1 MRFTLLL
8 AACVCLP
15 ATAAAQK
22 QSGQSPR
29 PGWPCAGKVDPAYV
43 RVAEATGGK
52 VLLLHPTEL
61 EGMVFDSGASSQH
74 DETILRA
81 AGQLADEAH
90 EFTVPIDST
99 IESVY
104 FVVSVQC
111 LQVVTLLTPSGA
123 ELAIGTPGVEYRQ
136 FESVRLFVVP
146 RPAPGVWKV
155 IASGRGFFSMI
166 VTAKTELRLDEVSFS
181 DKPASPPARAN
192 SVAFAATMSGA
203 FRQAAFHFVAG
214 NGELIESLHLGHGE
228 ESGDRRKYAGPVTR
242 PRADFRVAVTGLD
255 PNGFP
260 CQRMESRLS
269 EFTAQPR

>member
-15 ATAAAQK
+15 ATAAAQQK

-29 PGWPCAGKVDPAYV
+29 PGWPCAGQVDPAHV

-52 VLLLHPTEL
+52 VLLFHPSEL
-61 EGMVFDSGASSQH
+61 EGAAFDFGASSKH
-74 DETILRA
+74 DETIFRSV
-81 AGQLADEAH
+81 GQLADEAH
-90 EFTVPIDST
+90 ELTVPIDST

-111 LQVVTLLTPSGA
+111 LQVVTLLTPSGE
-123 ELAIGTPGVEYRQ
+123 ELAIGMPGVEHHQ

-181 DKPASPPARAN
+181 DKPPSKA
-192 SVAFAATMSGA
+192 VALEATVRGA
-203 FRQAAFHFVAG
+203 FRQAAFHFVTG
-214 NGELIESLHLGHGE
+214 NGELIESLHLGVGD
-228 ESGDRRKYAGPVTR
+228 ESGDHRKYAGAVIR

-260 CQRMESRLS
+260 FQRMESRLS
-269 EFTAQPR
+269 DGTARPR

>member
-15 ATAAAQK
+15 AMAAAQQK

-52 VLLLHPTEL
+52 VLLFHPSEL
-61 EGMVFDSGASSQH
+61 EGAAFDFGASSKH
-74 DETILRA
+74 DETIFRSV
-81 AGQLADEAH
+81 GQLANEAH
-90 EFTVPIDST
+90 ELAVPIDST

-111 LQVVTLLTPSGA
+111 LQVVTLLTPSGE
-123 ELAIGTPGVEYRQ
+123 ELAIGMPGVEYHQ

-155 IASGRGFFSMI
+155 IAAGRGFFSMI

-181 DKPASPPARAN
+181 DKPPSKA
-192 SVAFAATMSGA
+192 VALEATVRGA

-214 NGELIESLHLGHGE
+214 NGELIESLHLDVGD
-228 ESGDRRKYAGPVTR
+228 ESGDRRKYVGAVTR

-255 PNGFP
+255 PSGFP
-260 CQRMESRLS
+260 FQRMEGGLS
-269 EFTAQPR
+269 DGTARPR

>member
-15 ATAAAQK
+15 ATSAAQK

-43 RVAEATGGK
+43 SVAEATGGK
-52 VLLLHPTEL
+52 VLLFHPAEL
-61 EGMVFDSGASSQH
+61 EGVAFDSSASRQH
-74 DETILRA
+74 DETIFRS

-90 EFTVPIDST
+90 ELIVPIDST

-111 LQVVTLLTPSGA
+111 LQVVTLLTPSGE
-123 ELAIGTPGVEYRQ
+123 ELAIGMPGIEYHQ

-155 IASGRGFFSMI
+155 LASGRGFFSMI

-181 DKPASPPARAN
+181 DKLPSK
-192 SVAFAATMSGA
+192 SVALAATMRGA

-214 NGELIESLHLGHGE
+214 NGELIESLHLGAGD
-228 ESGDRRKYAGPVTR
+228 ESGDRRTYAGPVTR
-242 PRADFRVAVTGLD
+242 PRRDFRLAVTGLD

-260 CQRMESRLS
+260 FQRMESRLS
-269 EFTAQPR
+269 DGTARPR